1 MDEKKFIHIDM
12 DSFFVSVELLDAPHL
27 QSQPVAVGGSAAER
41 GVISTANYI
50 AREYG
55 VKSGMA
61 TATAHRLCPNLVL
74 LPTRFDAYEA
84 VTKKLD
90 AIFRRYTDKIEF
102 LSLDEASLDVTG
114 QPHCNGSATY
124 MAAHIR
130 AAIER
135 ELALTA
141 SAGVAPLRYLAKIAS
156 EVNKPN
162 GLFVITP
169 QNVRN
174 FLDDLDVRKIPGV
187 GPKTYSVLENLGCR
201 LCSDVT
207 EEKIPFLMHY
217 LGVHGFYVWE
227 RCQGIEEHEEK
238 VSDIKSL
245 GVERTLPSDCTDFE
259 TCLEELGS
267 LFKSLDD
274 KISDACEDDNTIIK
288 NLVKLKFSDFS
299 ISTTEAPATSLCKD
313 TVNSLCR
320 MLWDTRRQG
329 RAVRLIGLSVKVKKK
344 VNDDMQLELPW

>member
-1 MDEKKFIHIDM
+1 MNGKKFIHIDM

-27 QSQPVAVGGSAAER
+27 QSKPVAVGGSAAER

-84 VTKKLD
+84 ITKKLD
-90 AIFRRYTDKIEF
+90 GIFRRYTDKIEF

-114 QPHCNGSATY
+114 QSHCNGSATY

-130 AAIER
+130 ASIEH
-135 ELALTA
+135 ELFLTA

-162 GLFVITP
+162 GLFVIPP
-169 QNVRN
+169 QKVRS
-174 FLDDLDVRKIPGV
+174 FLNGLDVRKIPGV

-207 EEKIPFLMHY
+207 EEKIPSLMHY

-227 RCQGIEEHEEK
+227 RCQGIEEYGEK
-238 VSDIKSL
+238 ISDIKSV
-245 GVERTLPSDCTDFE
+245 GVERTLPSDCKDLE
-259 TCLEELGS
+259 TCLEELDG
-267 LFKSLDD
+267 LFKSLGA
-274 KISDACEDDNTIIK
+274 KLSDASEDGNIIVK

-299 ISTTEAPATSLCKD
+299 MSTAEAPATSLCKG
-313 TVNSLCR
+313 TINSLCR
-320 MLWDTRRQG
+320 MLWGTKRQG
-329 RAVRLIGLSVKVKKK
+329 RAVRLIGLSVRIRKKG
-344 VNDDMQLELPW
+344 NDDMQLELPW